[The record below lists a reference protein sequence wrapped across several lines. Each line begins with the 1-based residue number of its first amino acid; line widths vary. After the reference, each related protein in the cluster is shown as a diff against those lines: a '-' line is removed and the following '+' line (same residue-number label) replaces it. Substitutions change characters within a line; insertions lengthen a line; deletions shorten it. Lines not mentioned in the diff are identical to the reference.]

1 MGRRRSSGPR
11 SSFKKSRGFKPRKR
25 KVCYFCMNLG
35 TEIDFKDIDLMRKF
49 MSDRG
54 KIMPRRR
61 TGTCPKH
68 QREVARNIKKAREI
82 AIVPYFVD

>member
-11 SSFKKSRGFKPRKR
+11 SSFKKRRGFKPRRR
-25 KVCYFCMNLG
+25 KVCYFCTNLNVA
-35 TEIDFKDIDLMRKF
+35 IDFKDVDLMRKF

-68 QREVARNIKKAREI
+68 QREVARQIKKAREI
-82 AIVPYFVD
+82 ALVPYFID

>member
-1 MGRRRSSGPR
+1 
-11 SSFKKSRGFKPRKR
+11 
-25 KVCYFCMNLG
+25 MNLG